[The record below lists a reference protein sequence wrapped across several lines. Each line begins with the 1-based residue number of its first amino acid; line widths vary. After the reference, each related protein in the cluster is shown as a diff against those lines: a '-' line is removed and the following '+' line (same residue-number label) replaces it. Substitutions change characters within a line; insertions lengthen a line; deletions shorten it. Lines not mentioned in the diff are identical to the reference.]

1 MARLQYLVFL
11 GVVCFL
17 SISVAPVEA
26 TLITLESGATDGT
39 TLDAA
44 GTLPA
49 IDVAPNPNWD
59 PNAPQWVSDTANSGD
74 NTDPNFVVRPA
85 GAASFY
91 HSFSLAAGEPLLS
104 SASLTVWADDT
115 TNVILNG
122 TEIFAASTG
131 PFPLCSQ
138 DPIGCLD
145 STRQVFG
152 SAELAPF
159 LNLEGVNLLEFQ
171 VLQSLRLVSFGLAY
185 TGSFNTL
192 PPAAPPVAPPDP
204 NAVPEPAT
212 GLLVGVGVCIAA
224 VRRRRSRA
232 QC

>member
-11 GVVCFL
+11 GVVGFL

-26 TLITLESGATDGT
+26 TPITLESGATTGT

-49 IDVAPNPNWD
+49 IDITPHPNWD
-59 PNAPQWVSDTANSGD
+59 PNAPQWVSDTANTGD
-74 NTDPNFVVRPA
+74 LTDPNFVVRPS
-85 GAASFY
+85 GVASFY

-138 DPIGCLD
+138 VPIGCLD

-152 SAELAPF
+152 SAELAPL
-159 LNLEGVNLLEFQ
+159 LNLEGGNLLEFQ

-185 TGSFNTL
+185 TGSINTL
-192 PPAAPPVAPPDP
+192 PPAAPPPPDP
-204 NAVPEPAT
+204 NEVPEPAT
-212 GLLVGVGVCIAA
+212 VLLVGVGVCITAL
-224 VRRRRSRA
+224 RRNRSRA
-232 QC
+232 QG